1 MDVTGTTLKL
11 TGVCVKGHGNGL
23 RFSGC
28 CAVGIPLGILGF
40 IHAASIRIL
49 PARYCCF
56 FRGQAVRFNQPSG
69 KHMVFPYRDRN
80 GILSVYDI
88 VSIHVDGYF
97 HILFVRILVMG
108 TLVKRIIIIPVV
120 QGFMVIDFISVLIFG
135 IKGVFVGIP
144 DVLITVIVIAVFAL
158 DVGFIGF
165 PVVDRMPVN
174 IQNRV
179 HALLKRSAI
188 QCSGGIFLRGIRI
201 YGSDSG
207 GQDLL
212 EGAGTGLI
220 ALARTGTVIKDI
232 DRPDE

>member
-1 MDVTGTTLKL
+1 
-11 TGVCVKGHGNGL
+11 
-23 RFSGC
+23 
-28 CAVGIPLGILGF
+28 
-40 IHAASIRIL
+40 
-49 PARYCCF
+49 
-56 FRGQAVRFNQPSG
+56 
-69 KHMVFPYRDRN
+69 
-80 GILSVYDI
+80 
-88 VSIHVDGYF
+88 
-97 HILFVRILVMG
+97 
-108 TLVKRIIIIPVV
+108 
-120 QGFMVIDFISVLIFG
+120 
-135 IKGVFVGIP
+135 
-144 DVLITVIVIAVFAL
+144 
-158 DVGFIGF
+158 
-165 PVVDRMPVN
+165 MPVN